1 MFLTL
6 LEIQLLQRALI
17 EKGISQRLQHTTIH
31 RYFNNYLGKFMN
43 NFGIATGAAL
53 VLAGLSF
60 SSGEGY
66 SSSTLA
72 LIAAGL
78 LMLGVALY
86 EKFIRKS

>member
-1 MFLTL
+1 M
-6 LEIQLLQRALI
+6 EM
-17 EKGISQRLQHTTIH
+17 SQNLRHTTIH
-31 RYFNNYLGKFMN
+31 IYSNNCQGEFMN
-43 NFGIATGAAL
+43 SFGIATGAAL

-86 EKFIRKS
+86 EKFIRKN

>member
-1 MFLTL
+1 MEMSQGL
-6 LEIQLLQRALI
+6 L
-17 EKGISQRLQHTTIH
+17 HTTIH
-31 RYFNNYLGKFMN
+31 RYFNNHQGEFMN
-43 NFGIATGAAL
+43 SFGIAIGAAL

-60 SSGEGY
+60 SSGEGH

-86 EKFIRKS
+86 EKIIRKS

>member
-1 MFLTL
+1 
-6 LEIQLLQRALI
+6 
-17 EKGISQRLQHTTIH
+17 
-31 RYFNNYLGKFMN
+31 MN